1 MCRIISYNI
10 HSGVG
15 RDKKHD
21 YRRIGNF
28 LAERDADI
36 VLLQEMD
43 TRPESRNVSQDIRD
57 ICASN
62 IYQLVASPAL
72 TENYGWYGNAVLTR
86 YPVIS
91 NETLDVSQSG
101 FQPRN
106 IQTVVLET
114 PKGPL
119 TVVNTHKGL
128 KKHERRSQFGLLH
141 EYIAQ
146 RLKVNPTP
154 LVLGGDFNEW
164 QFFTS
169 AFKQLNDTL
178 NQHTVGATFPSQ
190 FPLFSLDRLWT
201 TDDIRVK
208 RVRKL
213 RNARTRILS
222 DHLPVQL
229 DIILPETTSQPVSRE
244 EKIVAFG

>member
-43 TRPESRNVSQDIRD
+43 TRPASRNVSQDIRD

-72 TENYGWYGNAVLTR
+72 TEEHGWYGNAVLTR

-106 IQTVVLET
+106 IQTVVLQT
-114 PKGPL
+114 PEGPL

-128 KKHERRSQFGLLH
+128 KKKERRSQFALLH
-141 EYIAQ
+141 EYIAS
-146 RLKVNPTP
+146 RLAVNPTP

-164 QFFTS
+164 QFFTT
-169 AFKQLNDTL
+169 AFKQLNQTL

-208 RVRKL
+208 RIRKL
-213 RNARTRILS
+213 KNARTRILS
-222 DHLPVQL
+222 DHLPIQL
-229 DIILPETTSQPVSRE
+229 DIILPEAISQPVSPE